1 MNTRDDGTR
10 ARKIVTNA
18 QHPPSVLTLTLLS
31 RASLKLF
38 ALTNRDDGPLAGCS
52 PGYHLEA

>member
-1 MNTRDDGTR
+1 MNTRVDGTR

-18 QHPPSVLTLTLLS
+18 QHPPSALTLTLLS

-38 ALTNRDDGPLAGCS
+38 APTNRDDGPFAGC
-52 PGYHLEA
+52 PLGYYLEG